1 MADRS
6 AFCSRRCCSK
16 FVPVFYFFGS
26 SYHARARKHVRTH
39 LQCQHF
45 SVRRVCSKLFW
56 HTRLALT
63 VFFLKHDDVGKIQHV
78 LSKASP
84 SVKPQKKYAKKVRCA
99 AVSRLLIGAWP
110 ASVVRVYYMYRC
122 VYIYIY
128 IYIFRNASTWVYFFF
143 SFFFLVWGTGKLDQ
157 SLCL

>member
-63 VFFLKHDDVGKIQHV
+63 VFFLKHDDVGNTTSVEQG
-78 LSKASP
+78 LSIYKATE
-84 SVKPQKKYAKKVRCA
+84 KVCKESTLCCCFSIANWRLARLGCTRILY
-99 AVSRLLIGAWP
+99 VSM
-110 ASVVRVYYMYRC
+110 YMYIYM
-122 VYIYIY
+122 YIISETP
-128 IYIFRNASTWVYFFF
+128 ALGVFFF
-143 SFFFLVWGTGKLDQ
+143 FPFFWGTRRLDQ

>member
-63 VFFLKHDDVGKIQHV
+63 VFFLKHDDVGKIQHL

-122 VYIYIY
+122 VYIYISIS
-128 IYIFRNASTWVYFFF
+128 IYSETPALGCTSFFLFFF
-143 SFFFLVWGTGKLDQ
+143 GVGDGQ
-157 SLCL
+157 A

>member
-26 SYHARARKHVRTH
+26 SYHARARKHGRTH

-56 HTRLALT
+56 YTRLALT

-110 ASVVRVYYMYRC
+110 ASVVCGGRASLIKVSAFERRVLGSP
-122 VYIYIY
+122 
-128 IYIFRNASTWVYFFF
+128 FFASR
-143 SFFFLVWGTGKLDQ
+143 Q
-157 SLCL
+157 HCLMN